1 MRIDRQQA
9 TGLLERARVARLATV
24 GHDAQPH
31 LVPVTFAVDRGADR
45 IVTAVDHKPKTTTSL
60 RRLRNIEQNPRVSVL
75 ADHYEEDWGALWWVR
90 ADGVAEV
97 APAEQHP
104 ELVRA
109 LTAKYEQY
117 ADHPPRASVIVIG
130 VRRITGWSAG
140 E

>member
-24 GHDAQPH
+24 GHGAQPH
-31 LVPVTFAVDRGADR
+31 QVPVTFAVARGGER

-60 RRLRNIEQNPRVSVL
+60 RRLRNIEQNPLVSVL
-75 ADHYEEDWGALWWVR
+75 VDHYEEDWGALWWVR
-90 ADGVAEV
+90 ADGAAEV
-97 APAEQHP
+97 AAAEQHP

-109 LTAKYEQY
+109 LADKYEQY
-117 ADHPPRASVIVIG
+117 AEHPPRASLIVIE
-130 VRRITGWSAG
+130 VRRVTGWSAG